1 MAKLFC
7 SPCFPSLS
15 WQPVNGLDEAL
26 GSVSGLCWIY
36 SYSSYLTL
44 LLPSTYPV
52 SLNFRGTQYSWDMLL
67 ELLVFRTVGSTEGRW
82 WGKFFFCGFTVIIRE
97 RATRT
102 SEKPESTVQE
112 NSWCHYCIICSDNNY
127 ILPIFPVQEPLP
139 SFSPVTSFS
148 FFNTNAFPWQ
158 LGDVISPGS
167 PESCLRLR
175 GWESCLTL

>member
-67 ELLVFRTVGSTEGRW
+67 ELLVFRTVGSSEGRR

-102 SEKPESTVQE
+102 SENQNLQCKKTHDAITALFVQTTITF
-112 NSWCHYCIICSDNNY
+112 SQSSQSRSHC
-127 ILPIFPVQEPLP
+127 LP
-139 SFSPVTSFS
+139 SPLSPPSASSTQMHSHDS
-148 FFNTNAFPWQ
+148 
-158 LGDVISPGS
+158 
-167 PESCLRLR
+167 
-175 GWESCLTL
+175 WEM